1 MRKRRWVLVLMLI
14 LAAANFGG
22 YAVWKLTRTD
32 EKIRNMLLEKARP
45 FLSVGSGIRE
55 LKLTLNR
62 VHMKGVVIVPRDRSF
77 LLEIEDLQL
86 GYNLFNL
93 IRYRFNPNKVAHD
106 IILVHPTLVFTKQ
119 AFAKQQDGEGKNW
132 ADYRNTIESFSTIR
146 RITIAEA
153 EIKIENAE
161 GNRISVARS
170 LDGIL
175 LANPLD
181 SALIRLN
188 GNLFSSKSA
197 NMELDGRI
205 NLLTGA
211 PGHFHLKLEESDP
224 SNNLASL
231 VPGFAEVRGGKIR
244 GECNFDP
251 GTGMRGFVEYEK
263 GNFSLKKAPL
273 NFKGVNLRG
282 LFKED
287 GILFSGNVDQFNGS
301 RLTVEGFVENPLK
314 PQVDVRIRCPR
325 FDAARFAGSFHP
337 GLKNI
342 SAQSGQFQL
351 RITGSPKN
359 PSILGSV
366 SADGVKG
373 PGFSFDSFVSDV
385 TLQDSVLTVK
395 GNGQSVD
402 GLNLQAETV
411 MRMVGPGIWMKIQ
424 ASLTG
429 DAKALLPSFIRNRLQ
444 AVQCDADLRLE
455 GPSGSLGGEASAK
468 FSLTP
473 SRGRSFDVFSNYFYS
488 SGRCLLSIRS
498 DRGFRLNGEITDPLG
513 KDSRWILHSS
523 GIQRLGSAVFKEFQY
538 GRADSLEIG
547 AIASGNPAG
556 WSVDLSA
563 TDLRRSRFQQVL
575 RLKLENRRK
584 DKSRRQMDLDGRFIG
599 PEGDELPLSAQCLI
613 TEDGTF
619 IQKGEI
625 ADFLTA
631 SLHVPAEGRSAKWD
645 GAVRIG
651 DLSLE
656 KLHKFFPAL
665 NPFAGRWNG
674 ALKLQGPRDKPAGR
688 LDLSLR
694 SGVFHG
700 VGPVEGDL
708 AAEWRKGY
716 LGLLDLSVQ
725 KNGLPLLVGTI
736 RPDAKDSLGGGIQS
750 ATLVLEELV
759 RAVTGKK
766 DMVHGE
772 AIVDIRASGKGS
784 EPVLS
789 GRVEIG
795 EGAFKSISFKTI
807 RATLIDSL
815 FRRDDIRE
823 GSLRIEEGLCTRE
836 DGLELRFGGAV
847 PHDASRPMDVALS
860 GKGNILGFLTEADD
874 FFSKVQSSGEFH
886 FQFAGEPGQPVMKSG
901 WIRLDDGKMTFAS
914 TLGPIEKIKGEARLS
929 EGDSIL
935 QILALTGNIHGGR
948 FSITGRRPEPGAA
961 GQRPIRFTRPYV
973 NLGILSLSTGSKGIP
988 LHLPGLMAEG
998 EEGWIAFSGLNKGE
1012 GFSVT
1017 GPVDSPGLQGMVTV
1031 SDNQLTYPFL
1041 TVGSESG
1048 KSGIERLLENTRWN
1062 VRVIPKK
1069 GVHYIR
1075 DIESAAGNVYVDLQ
1089 LQDGFGS
1096 FNIDGR
1102 LSDNSFQVW
1111 GNLVS
1116 VEGNIEVLDRYFRP
1130 ERISFE
1136 YPKGGTPIF
1145 SGRAYTTVVDS
1156 MGVSSTVW
1164 LNLVSVDRETG
1175 LEEKGG
1181 PWSLVQFRFSTDN
1194 PNLGRNEAD
1203 LLAAIGY
1210 SENNMKNRAYDA
1222 LGIQVENRLFRPIF
1236 KPIERGLRKYLGFD
1250 MVKFSSMFSRNIFE
1264 QQTAETPIFDPK
1276 LLLRNSKV
1284 TLGKSFAPGL
1294 MLVYTGEVQND
1305 YRYVYPMH
1313 GIGLRHALAVE
1324 YAIRP
1329 ELMLELEYT
1338 YDSQLLV
1345 QRREDKRIWL
1355 RHVFPF

>member
-14 LAAANFGG
+14 LAAVNFGG
-22 YAVWKLTRTD
+22 YAVWKLTGTD
-32 EKIRNMLLEKARP
+32 EKIRNFLLEKARP
-45 FLSVGSGIRE
+45 FLAVGSDIRE
-55 LKLTLNR
+55 LKLTVNR
-62 VHMKGVVIVPRDRSF
+62 VHMRGVVIVPRDRSF

-86 GYNLFNL
+86 GFNLFNL

-119 AFAKQQDGEGKNW
+119 AFAKPRDGEGKNW
-132 ADYRNTIESFSTIR
+132 ADYTNTIESFSTIR
-146 RITIAEA
+146 RITIADA
-153 EIKIENAE
+153 EIRIENAD

-175 LANPLD
+175 VANPLD
-181 SALIRLN
+181 SALVRLS
-188 GNLFSSKSA
+188 GNLFSSKNA

-205 NLLTGA
+205 NLLTGV

-231 VPGFAEVRGGKIR
+231 VPGFAEVKGGKIR

-251 GTGMRGFVEYEK
+251 GIGMRGFVEYEK
-263 GNFSLKKAPL
+263 GYFSLKKAPL
-273 NFKGVNLRG
+273 NFEGVNLRG
-282 LFKED
+282 VFKED

-301 RLTVEGFVENPLK
+301 RLAVDGFIENLLK
-314 PQVDVRIRCPR
+314 PQMDVRVRCPR
-325 FDAARFAGSFHP
+325 FDVAGFTGSLHP
-337 GLKNI
+337 ALRNI
-342 SAQSGQFQL
+342 FSRKGQFQI

-359 PSILGSV
+359 PSVLGSV
-366 SADGVKG
+366 SADGLKG
-373 PGFSFDSFVSDV
+373 LGFSFDTFVSDV
-385 TLQDSVLTVK
+385 TLQDSVLTVN
-395 GNGQSVD
+395 GSGQSVD
-402 GLNLQAETV
+402 GLNCRAETV
-411 MRMVGPGIWMKIQ
+411 MRMVRSGTWMKIQ

-429 DAKALLPSFIRNRLQ
+429 DARLLLPSFLRSRLRT
-444 AVQCDADLRLE
+444 VFCDAGLKLE
-455 GPSGSLGGEASAK
+455 GPSGAIRGEASVK
-468 FSLTP
+468 FSMTP
-473 SRGRSFDVFSNYFYS
+473 LKGRSFDVFSNYFYS
-488 SGRCLLSIRS
+488 SGKCLLSVRS
-498 DRGFRLNGEITDPLG
+498 DQGFRMNGEINDPLG
-513 KDSRWILHSS
+513 KDSRWRVHSN
-523 GIQRLGSAVFKEFQY
+523 GIQSLGSAVFQEFRY

-547 AIASGNPAG
+547 AIASGNRAG
-556 WSVDLSA
+556 WTVDLSA
-563 TDLRRSRFQQVL
+563 LDLRRSRFPQVL

-584 DKSRRQMDLDGRFIG
+584 DKFRRQMDLEGRYIG
-599 PEGDELPLSAQCLI
+599 PEGDELPVSAQCLI
-613 TEDGTF
+613 TDNEAF
-619 IQKGEI
+619 IQKGVV

-631 SLHVPAEGRSAKWD
+631 SLHIPAEGASAKWD
-645 GAVRIG
+645 GAVRINE
-651 DLSLE
+651 LSLE
-656 KLHKFFPAL
+656 KLHRLFPAL
-665 NPFAGRWNG
+665 NPFFGKWNG
-674 ALKLQGPRDKPAGR
+674 VLKLQGPGDRPAVR

-700 VGPVEGDL
+700 VGPFEGDL

-736 RPDAKDSLGGGIQS
+736 RPDEKDSLRGGIQS
-750 ATLVLEELV
+750 GTLVLEELV
-759 RAVTGKK
+759 RAVTGNQ

-772 AIVDIRASGKGS
+772 AMVDIRAAGKGS

-795 EGAFKSISFKTI
+795 EGAFKSMSFKTI
-807 RATLIDSL
+807 RATLVDSL
-815 FRRDDIRE
+815 FRKDDFSD
-823 GSLRIEEGLCTRE
+823 GSLRIEEGLCVRE

-847 PHDASRPMDVALS
+847 PHDASRQMDVAIS
-860 GKGNILGFLTEADD
+860 GKGNVLGFLTEVDD
-874 FFSKVQSSGEFH
+874 FFRKVQSSGEFH

-901 WIRLDDGKMTFAS
+901 WIRLDDGKMSFAE
-914 TLGPIEKIKGEARLS
+914 TLEPIEKIKGEARLS

-948 FSITGRRPEPGAA
+948 FSITGRRPEPASA
-961 GQRPIRFTRPYV
+961 ERRPIRFNRPSV

-988 LHLPGLMAEG
+988 LHLPGLMAES

-1041 TVGSESG
+1041 TVGAETE
-1048 KSGIERLLENTRWN
+1048 KSGLERLLENTRWN

-1075 DIESAAGNVYVDLQ
+1075 DIESAAGNIYVDLQ

-1102 LSDNSFQVW
+1102 LSDDSFQVW

-1181 PWSLVQFRFSTDN
+1181 PWSRVQFRFSTDN

-1210 SENNMKNRAYDA
+1210 SEGNMKNRAYDA

-1264 QQTAETPIFDPK
+1264 QQTAETPVFDPK
-1276 LLLRNSKV
+1276 LLLRSSKV

-1305 YRYVYPMH
+1305 LPVR
-1313 GIGLRHALAVE
+1313 LSHA
-1324 YAIRP
+1324 RDR
-1329 ELMLELEYT
+1329 T
-1338 YDSQLLV
+1338 
-1345 QRREDKRIWL
+1345 
-1355 RHVFPF
+1355 